1 MVSSMKIIQRSMIVL
16 FVILCVVTSTNQAS
30 GDRLFDKA
38 MGKVEVQGQALKGEQ
53 PTTKPQT
60 IFIQDFELD
69 YDNFKA
75 DEGVLDRL
83 RDRPRVLPHLPQK
96 SDPEQEARNLVNLM
110 SRSLQESFENAGLMA
125 QQIEAVKGLPKEG
138 WLVRGVFTEVDEGNR
153 MKRAVIGFGAG
164 ATSMEVQV
172 SVSDLAVNPDASFII
187 FGTVK
192 DPKQM
197 PGAVVTRNP
206 YVAAAKFVL
215 EKNASK
221 KDVQRT
227 AREIVQEI
235 KKYREKLTGAPGTT
249 PPSN

>member
-53 PTTKPQT
+53 PTTTPQT

-83 RDRPRVLPHLPQK
+83 RDRPRVLPQLRQK

-215 EKNASK
+215 EKNASE